1 MSTLR
6 AFRFVIPLLGGV
18 LCGGAS
24 AATVYTWTDAQG
36 VRHFSQ
42 YPPADADQPAA
53 TLTLDAAPDAAP
65 AADRLQTIRDVARE
79 LEQSRQQR
87 EQQRAKPVPPP
98 PAPAPPPP
106 RAEPP
111 VLVVPYP
118 GLPRYPGAAPYP
130 PPYPYPYPPHAP
142 RDQTPRPPHG
152 GASPSEPG
160 PEPAPE
166 PPPEPAPGTRV
177 RP

>member
-1 MSTLR
+1 MPTLR
-6 AFRFVIPLLGGV
+6 AFRFVIPLFGGV
-18 LCGGAS
+18 LCGGVS
-24 AATVYTWTDAQG
+24 AATVYTWTDTQG

-42 YPPADADQPAA
+42 YPPADQPAA
-53 TLTLDAAPDAAP
+53 TLTLDAAPEKTAP
-65 AADRLQTIRDVARE
+65 AADRLQTIRAVARE

-87 EQQRAKPVPPP
+87 EQQRAKPVPSPAP
-98 PAPAPPPP
+98 PAPPP

-118 GLPRYPGAAPYP
+118 GVPRYPGAAPYP

-142 RDQTPRPPHG
+142 RDHTPRPPHG
-152 GASPSEPG
+152 APA

-166 PPPEPAPGTRV
+166 PTPGTRV